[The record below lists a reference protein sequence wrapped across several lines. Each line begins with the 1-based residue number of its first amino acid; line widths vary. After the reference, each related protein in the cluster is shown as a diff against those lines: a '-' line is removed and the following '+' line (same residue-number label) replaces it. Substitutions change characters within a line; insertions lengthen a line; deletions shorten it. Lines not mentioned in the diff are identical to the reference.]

1 MIIGVQDC
9 VIDQSIQVRSTRAAM
24 RKFDVKFEGE
34 GRAKRMG
41 TRLVLGTEKPHC
53 DTPERFGNDFGIE

>member
-1 MIIGVQDC
+1 
-9 VIDQSIQVRSTRAAM
+9 M
-24 RKFDVKFEGE
+24 RKFNVKFEGE

-41 TRLVLGTEKPHC
+41 TRLVLDTEKPHC